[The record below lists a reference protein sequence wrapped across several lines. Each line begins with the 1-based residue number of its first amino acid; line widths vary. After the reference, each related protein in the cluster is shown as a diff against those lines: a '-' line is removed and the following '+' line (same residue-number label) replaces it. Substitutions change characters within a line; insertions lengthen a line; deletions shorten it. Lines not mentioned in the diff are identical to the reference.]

1 MNEDLTISLDIF
13 YSGKPVRIFN
23 PIRTSSTTF
32 LAFVYPLEE
41 NEEEKIYKMELNEEK
56 ISLPHY
62 DELEN
67 SCKNLS
73 QHIFSALLIR
83 ANSIKEA
90 ILKDIGELNTAFI
103 ITDGKIVDIINFEA
117 SSGYEDF
124 FKFSFDK
131 MCKMNADWG
140 VFTEL
145 GFNNKMEQHG
155 IVVEIGHPSFGRIYH
170 TPISL
175 NEKNTTLDIHTFST
189 DLVMSGRGA
198 NWK

>member
-1 MNEDLTISLDIF
+1 MKRKKSTRWSLTKKKF
-13 YSGKPVRIFN
+13 HF
-23 PIRTSSTTF
+23 
-32 LAFVYPLEE
+32 
-41 NEEEKIYKMELNEEK
+41 
-56 ISLPHY
+56 PHY

-140 VFTEL
+140 CF
-145 GFNNKMEQHG
+145 
-155 IVVEIGHPSFGRIYH
+155 Y
-170 TPISL
+170 
-175 NEKNTTLDIHTFST
+175 
-189 DLVMSGRGA
+189 
-198 NWK
+198 